1 MKKLSILCSLF
12 LFTTIFGCAP
22 GTRTGETIGTITGI
36 VAGAIIGYQVG
47 GDDAAKALG
56 AGVGLAVGGLVGSKL
71 GQMYDQLNREEQR
84 VHESTIK
91 STIETSKIGEGN
103 QWYNPETGHSGRV
116 IITKQEEYCREY
128 QQTIVIGG
136 KEQKAYG
143 TACRQPDGSW
153 KIQN

>member
-12 LFTTIFGCAP
+12 ILAALFGCAP

-56 AGVGLAVGGLVGSKL
+56 AGVGLVVGGLVGSKL
-71 GQMYDQLNREEQR
+71 GQMYDKLNKEEQR
-84 VHESTIK
+84 VHESTVE

-103 QWYNPETGHSGRV
+103 QWYNPETGNSGRV
-116 IITKQEEYCREY
+116 IITKKEEYCREY
-128 QQTIVIGG
+128 QQTIVVGG
-136 KEQKAYG
+136 KEQTAYG

>member
-1 MKKLSILCSLF
+1 MKKLSILLIIIPLWS
-12 LFTTIFGCAP
+12 CAP
-22 GTRTGETIGTITGI
+22 GSRTGETLGTLTGI

-47 GDDAAKALG
+47 GDDTARTIG
-56 AGVGLAVGGLVGSKL
+56 AGVGMLVGGFMGSQL
-71 GQMYDQLNREEQR
+71 GRMYDKLNAEEQR
-84 VHESTIK
+84 VHESTIS

-103 QWYNPETGHSGRV
+103 QWYNKETGRSGRV
-116 IITKQEEYCREY
+116 IITKEEGYCREY

-136 KEQKAYG
+136 KEQQGYG

>member
-1 MKKLSILCSLF
+1 MKKFLVLLIIVPMLS
-12 LFTTIFGCAP
+12 CAP
-22 GTRTGETIGTITGI
+22 GTRTGETLGALTGI

-47 GDDAAKALG
+47 GDDTARTIG
-56 AGVGLAVGGLVGSKL
+56 AGVGMLVGGLAGSQL
-71 GQMYDQLNREEQR
+71 GRMYDKLNAEEHR
-84 VHESTIK
+84 VHESAIS

-103 QWYNPETGHSGRV
+103 QWYNKETGSSGRV
-116 IITKQEEYCREY
+116 IITKEEGYCREY

-136 KEQKAYG
+136 KEQQGYG